1 MLKMY
6 IRKTSWEQDY
16 IKDRYDPRS
25 KHTPWKSKGIEC
37 QWSWVIWGRGGGGGG
52 GGGCSESLSPLL

>member
-16 IKDRYDPRS
+16 IKHRYDPRS

-37 QWSWVIWGRGGGGGG
+37 QWSWVIWGGGGGGG
-52 GGGCSESLSPLL
+52 VGALSP